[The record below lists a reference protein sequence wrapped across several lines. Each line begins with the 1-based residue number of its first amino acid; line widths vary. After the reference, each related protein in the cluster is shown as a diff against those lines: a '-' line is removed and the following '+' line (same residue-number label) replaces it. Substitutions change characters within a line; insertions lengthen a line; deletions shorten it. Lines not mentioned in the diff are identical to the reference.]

1 LRTGN
6 PPYGARAV
14 VLDRVRWMTPQTL
27 PPEAEAALRKF
38 RQFYQELYAIKRQL
52 ADSDWGGVTGGRSIA
67 TGLPEAL
74 VRAVQ
79 QRLRRAIAAQG
90 YGGPIAPGAPAGI
103 DPGYVMAALADEAL
117 LHDVAWPGHDGWAEL
132 PLEDFL
138 YRSRIAGDRIF
149 QAVDILAARYTP
161 DADGLAMTILL
172 ALEMGFRGRYHG
184 VDDQGEI
191 ERVRLDLYQIVFRA
205 RPRESDGLV
214 TGAAEKLAGANRVR
228 LPPLQPWIT
237 ATVAVGGGYLLLS
250 LLLWWMQV
258 SGVVASARG
267 VATSLHGLL

>member
-1 LRTGN
+1 MAL
-6 PPYGARAV
+6 PP
-14 VLDRVRWMTPQTL
+14 L
-27 PPEAEAALRKF
+27 PPEAAAALRTF

-52 ADSDWGGVTGGRSIA
+52 ADSDWGGVTGGRTLAS
-67 TGLPEAL
+67 GLAEAL
-74 VRAVQ
+74 VRAVP

-90 YGGPIAPGAPAGI
+90 FGGPIAPGAPAGI

-138 YRSRIAGDRIF
+138 YRTRIAGERIF
-149 QAVDILAARYTP
+149 EAVDVLAARYTP
-161 DADGLAMTILL
+161 DADGLGMTILL
-172 ALEMGFRGRYHG
+172 TLEMGFRGRYHG

-191 ERVRLDLYQIVFRA
+191 ERIKRVLYEMVFRTHH
-205 RPRESDGLV
+205 RETGSLGTLV
-214 TGAAEKLAGANRVR
+214 TGATEPLAGIKRAR

-237 ATVAVGGGYLLLS
+237 ATAVVLGGYLLVS
-250 LLLWWMQV
+250 LLLWWTQV
-258 SGVVASARG
+258 SGVVASARR

>member
-1 LRTGN
+1 
-6 PPYGARAV
+6 
-14 VLDRVRWMTPQTL
+14 MTVQTL
-27 PPEAEAALRKF
+27 PPEAQTALQKF
-38 RQFYQELYAIKRQL
+38 RQFYQELHAIKRQL

-67 TGLPEAL
+67 TGLQEAL

-149 QAVDILAARYTP
+149 QAVEILAARYTP
-161 DADGLAMTILL
+161 DGDGLAMTILL

-191 ERVRLDLYQIVFRA
+191 ERIKLGLYQIVFRT
-205 RPRESDGLV
+205 RYRESDGLGTLV
-214 TGAAEKLAGANRVR
+214 AGAVETLAHTSRVR

-237 ATVAVGGGYLLLS
+237 AITAVCGGYLLLS
-250 LLLWWMQV
+250 MLLWWSQV
-258 SGVVASARG
+258 SGVIASARR
-267 VATSLHGLL
+267 VAMSLHGLL